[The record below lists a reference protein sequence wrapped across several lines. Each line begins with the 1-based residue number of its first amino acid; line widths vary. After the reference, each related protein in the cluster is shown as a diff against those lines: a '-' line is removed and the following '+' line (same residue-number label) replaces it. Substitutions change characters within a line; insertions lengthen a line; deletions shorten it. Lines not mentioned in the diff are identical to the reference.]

1 MGGPTHNLEPL
12 MDPAL
17 TACPAACF
25 FLGRYPQWSSGE
37 TKIGLFLKRSY
48 ALCVIHLLYLT
59 LYNADECINI
69 IVCDRS
75 ELCERREE
83 GGHVWEEGL
92 IRGMGDGEGGDG

>member
-25 FLGRYPQWSSGE
+25 FLGRYPQWSSGK

-69 IVCDRS
+69 IVCDHIVEISYTCICLVR
-75 ELCERREE
+75 
-83 GGHVWEEGL
+83 L
-92 IRGMGDGEGGDG
+92 IGFNILKCGAL